1 MNEFAR
7 DLFSISTYLNHLQII
22 LSRYTSK
29 STILK
34 IVLFPLFLL
43 CLIFLIIAIT
53 PVFAVGLLVKL
64 FFEILIDDLIDKGS
78 GFAMLAYI
86 VFIEFFL
93 LMYVILLLE
102 LILYGLLKLMS
113 LGLGKTINEGPVE
126 DMVKYNTIKKEEEK
140 ETDNIYV
147 IDDENF
153 K

>member
-1 MNEFAR
+1 MNEYAR
-7 DLFSISTYLNHLQII
+7 DLFSISTYINHLQII
-22 LSRYTSK
+22 LSRYSTK
-29 STILK
+29 SVLLK

-43 CLIFLIIAIT
+43 CLIFLIVAIT
-53 PVFAVGLLVKL
+53 PVFALGLLVKL

-78 GFAMLAYI
+78 GFAMLAYM

-113 LGLGKTINEGPVE
+113 LGLGKTINEGPL
-126 DMVKYNTIKKEEEK
+126 DSMIKQNNIKKEMDEK
-140 ETDNIYV
+140 SDIYV

>member
-1 MNEFAR
+1 MNEYAR
-7 DLFSISTYLNHLQII
+7 DLFSISTYINHLQII
-22 LSRYTSK
+22 LSRYSTK
-29 STILK
+29 SVLLK

-43 CLIFLIIAIT
+43 CLIFLIVAIT
-53 PVFAVGLLVKL
+53 PVFALGLLVKL

-78 GFAMLAYI
+78 GFAMLAYM

-113 LGLGKTINEGPVE
+113 LGLGKTINEGPL
-126 DMVKYNTIKKEEEK
+126 DSMIKQNNIKKEMDEK
-140 ETDNIYV
+140 SDIYV
-147 IDDENF
+147 IDDENY

>member
-7 DLFSISTYLNHLQII
+7 DLVSISAYLNHLQII

-64 FFEILIDDLIDKGS
+64 FFEILIDDLVDKGS

>member
-1 MNEFAR
+1 MNEYAR
-7 DLFSISTYLNHLQII
+7 DLFSISTYINHLQII
-22 LSRYTSK
+22 LSRYSTK
-29 STILK
+29 SVLLK

-43 CLIFLIIAIT
+43 CLIFLIVAIT
-53 PVFAVGLLVKL
+53 PVFALGLLVKL

-78 GFAMLAYI
+78 GYAMLAYM

-113 LGLGKTINEGPVE
+113 LGLGKTIHEGPL
-126 DMVKYNTIKKEEEK
+126 DSMIKQNNIKKEMDEK
-140 ETDNIYV
+140 SDIYV

>member
-1 MNEFAR
+1 MNEYAR
-7 DLFSISTYLNHLQII
+7 DLFSISTYINHLQII
-22 LSRYTSK
+22 LSRYSTK
-29 STILK
+29 SVGLK

-43 CLIFLIIAIT
+43 CLIFLIVAIT
-53 PVFAVGLLVKL
+53 PVFALGLLVKL

-78 GFAMLAYI
+78 GFAMLAYM

-113 LGLGKTINEGPVE
+113 LGLGKTINEGPL
-126 DMVKYNTIKKEEEK
+126 DSMIKQNNIKKEMDEK
-140 ETDNIYV
+140 SDIYV
-147 IDDENF
+147 IDDENY

>member
-7 DLFSISTYLNHLQII
+7 DLFSISAYLNHLQII

-64 FFEILIDDLIDKGS
+64 FFEILIDDLVDKGS

-147 IDDENF
+147 IDYENF

>member
-1 MNEFAR
+1 MNDYAK
-7 DLFSISTYLNHLQII
+7 DLFSLSTYLNYFQII
-22 LSRYTSK
+22 LSRYLSK
-29 STILK
+29 NVGLK

-43 CLIFLIIAIT
+43 CLIFLIAAIT
-53 PVFAVGLLVKL
+53 PVMLVGLFVKL
-64 FFEILIDDLIDKGS
+64 FFDILIDDLLDKGS
-78 GFAMLAYI
+78 GFAMLAYM

-113 LGLGKTINEGPVE
+113 LGLGKTINEGPL
-126 DMVKYNTIKKEEEK
+126 DSMIKQNNIKKEMDEK
-140 ETDNIYV
+140 SDIYV

>member
-1 MNEFAR
+1 MNEYAR
-7 DLFSISTYLNHLQII
+7 DLFSISTYLNCLQII

-43 CLIFLIIAIT
+43 CLVFLIIAIT
-53 PVFAVGLLVKL
+53 PVFLLGLLVKL

-78 GFAMLAYI
+78 GFAMLAYM

-126 DMVKYNTIKKEEEK
+126 DMVKYNNTKKEEEK

>member
-1 MNEFAR
+1 MNDYAR
-7 DLFSISTYLNHLQII
+7 DLFSISTYINHLQII

-29 STILK
+29 SIGLK

-43 CLIFLIIAIT
+43 CLVFLIIAIT
-53 PVFAVGLLVKL
+53 PVFALGLLVKL
-64 FFEILIDDLIDKGS
+64 FFEILIDDLVDKGS
-78 GFAMLAYI
+78 GFAMLAYM

-126 DMVKYNTIKKEEEK
+126 EAIRYNNTKKEEEEK
-140 ETDNIYV
+140 DNIYV

>member
-7 DLFSISTYLNHLQII
+7 DLFSISAYLNHLQII

-64 FFEILIDDLIDKGS
+64 FFEILIDDLVDKGS